1 MRNFRN
7 AAIAGATAVALTF
20 GGTTVAT
27 AAEENQDTTATG
39 SQENGNSGSS
49 EGRSWQTA
57 VGGSLGNGH
66 GDSEVNGRDLWG
78 KKRNPEKNPEIAET
92 LRGLSI
98 ALSVFAGLTF
108 LIAPAYNF
116 LKFGP
121 FAK

>member
-20 GGTTVAT
+20 GGASVAT
-27 AAEENQDTTATG
+27 AAPAEQDNTTT
-39 SQENGNSGSS
+39 SSS

-57 VGGSLGNGH
+57 VGGSLGHDH

-78 KKRNPEKNPEIAET
+78 KDRNPEDNPPVAET

-98 ALSVFAGLTF
+98 ALGVFAGLTF

-116 LKFGP
+116 IKFGP

>member
-27 AAEENQDTTATG
+27 AAEADQDTTATG

-57 VGGSLGNGH
+57 VGGSLGNDH
-66 GDSEVNGRDLWG
+66 GDSKVNGRDLWG
-78 KKRNPEKNPEIAET
+78 KDRTPEDNPKVAET

-98 ALSVFAGLTF
+98 ALGVFAGLTF

-116 LKFGP
+116 VKFGP

>member
-27 AAEENQDTTATG
+27 AAEEDQDTTATG

-57 VGGSLGNGH
+57 LGGSLGNDH
-66 GDSEVNGRDLWG
+66 GDSKVKGRDLWG
-78 KKRNPEKNPEIAET
+78 KERAEDNPEIAET

-98 ALSVFAGLTF
+98 ALGVFAGLTF

-116 LKFGP
+116 VKFGP

>member
-20 GGTTVAT
+20 GGASVAT
-27 AAEENQDTTATG
+27 AAEDTTT
-39 SQENGNSGSS
+39 STS

-57 VGGSLGNGH
+57 VGGSLGNDHSNSKVKG
-66 GDSEVNGRDLWG
+66 EDLWG
-78 KKRNPEKNPEIAET
+78 KERAEDNPKAAET

-98 ALSVFAGLTF
+98 ALGVFAGLTF

-116 LKFGP
+116 IKFGP

>member
-20 GGTTVAT
+20 GGASVAT
-27 AAEENQDTTATG
+27 AAEDTTT
-39 SQENGNSGSS
+39 NTS

-57 VGGSLGNGH
+57 VGGSLGNDH

-78 KKRNPEKNPEIAET
+78 KDRKPKENPKVAET

-98 ALSVFAGLTF
+98 ALGVFAGLTF

-116 LKFGP
+116 IKFGP

>member
-20 GGTTVAT
+20 GGASVAT
-27 AAEENQDTTATG
+27 AAEEAPAKNDTTA
-39 SQENGNSGSS
+39 SS
-49 EGRSWQTA
+49 SDASWQT
-57 VGGSLGNGH
+57 GLGHLLGNDHDAQVTG
-66 GDSEVNGRDLWG
+66 EDLWG
-78 KKRNPEKNPEIAET
+78 KERADDNPKVAEV

-98 ALSVFAGLTF
+98 ALGVFAGLTF

-116 LKFGP
+116 VKFGP

>member
-20 GGTTVAT
+20 GGASVAT
-27 AAEENQDTTATG
+27 AAEDTTT
-39 SQENGNSGSS
+39 STS

-57 VGGSLGNGH
+57 VGGSLGNDH
-66 GDSEVNGRDLWG
+66 GDSKVVGENLWG
-78 KKRNPEKNPEIAET
+78 KTRNPEKNPEVAET

-98 ALSVFAGLTF
+98 ALGVFAGLTF

-116 LKFGP
+116 IKFGP